1 MTLVTRLVV
10 RWTACL
16 SIMLAASLAL
26 PPGAEARKDKR
37 PQATSKSYGYTAS
50 RRSSRAAYGY
60 QPGYSYQPGSPSP
73 QDSSDSMDC
82 IRARDADPGGNY
94 SGYPCWAQWALS
106 PKGREH

>member
-1 MTLVTRLVV
+1 MALVTRFFV

-16 SIMLAASLAL
+16 SVVLAASLAL

-37 PQATSKSYGYTAS
+37 PQAASKSYVYPAS
-50 RRSSRAAYGY
+50 RRGSRAIYGY
-60 QPGYSYQPGSPSP
+60 QPGSSYQRGNPGP

-106 PKGREH
+106 PKGRAH